1 MEIRLMTK
9 ETKYQL
15 YILINDLQ
23 TNLIRLHAEGTT
35 GTLMDDSLD
44 KLNQMMGYFIISGI
58 DKVLDEK
65 AEESKDALMN
75 DSFNYK
81 GNQP

>member
-1 MEIRLMTK
+1 MTK

-15 YILINDLQ
+15 YLLIDDLQ
-23 TNLIRLHAEGTT
+23 SNLIKLHSLGTT

-58 DKVLDEK
+58 DKVLDER
-65 AEESKDALMN
+65 AEQSISEIIN
-75 DSFNYK
+75 ETT
-81 GNQP
+81 

>member
-1 MEIRLMTK
+1 MTK

-23 TNLIRLHAEGTT
+23 TNLLRLHAEGTT

-58 DKVLDEK
+58 DRVLDEK
-65 AEESKDALMN
+65 AEQAKME
-75 DSFNYK
+75 NYDV
-81 GNQP
+81 